1 MNQKKYSNRIK
12 AINQVYSALTN
23 EELSEE
29 YKGAITQIIDGILAL
44 SESTLNSCCG
54 PDEKGPATRNK
65 WELLNFITAFLPLY
79 IAYSQGHYMKKGS
92 GHFYDDFD
100 DGVYG
105 GVYKKLS
112 VFMRQLREKLAGLA
126 YEYNKVFKNMQLPNG
141 MPTTKDM
148 DELLMSAILLPMGGN
163 RVFYDGPWLF

>member
-1 MNQKKYSNRIK
+1 MNQEKYSNRIK

-29 YKGAITQIIDGILAL
+29 HKNAITQILNGFMAL
-44 SESTLNSCCG
+44 DEIIFDSCCG
-54 PDEKGPATRNK
+54 PTERAPATRNR
-65 WELLNFITAFLPLY
+65 WELWNFLTTFLPLY

-92 GHFYDDFD
+92 DYFYD
-100 DGVYG
+100 GVCNK
-105 GVYKKLS
+105 VCYKLFA
-112 VFMRQLREKLAGLA
+112 FMRQLREKLAELA
-126 YEYNKVFKNMQLPNG
+126 YEYNEVFKNMQLPNG